1 MSTILITGGTGLV
14 GTQLGQALHEKGY
27 QVIILTRNPHRQTPL
42 SGIRFAAWDI
52 SKQTIDPAA
61 IAEADHIIHLAG
73 ASVAEK
79 RWSVKRKEEILQSR
93 VQSGQL
99 IVKALKEYPNKV
111 KSVIS
116 ASAIGWYGPDPVIPN
131 SHPFTESAVAATDF
145 LGSTCRQW
153 EESTSAVNSLQKRLV
168 ILRIGIVLS
177 SKGGALK
184 EFIKPLQWGVGAVL
198 GKGNQMVSW
207 IHIQDLVRIFI
218 RAIEEESM
226 EGVYNAVAPSPV
238 SNRNLVKWLAQFRK
252 KPFLLFRV
260 PSFLLK
266 WIMGEMSVEVLK
278 SCTVSA
284 EKLMA
289 AGFLFRYPSLES
301 IDKLD

>member
-1 MSTILITGGTGLV
+1 
-14 GTQLGQALHEKGY
+14 
-27 QVIILTRNPHRQTPL
+27 
-42 SGIRFAAWDI
+42 
-52 SKQTIDPAA
+52 
-61 IAEADHIIHLAG
+61 
-73 ASVAEK
+73 
-79 RWSVKRKEEILQSR
+79 
-93 VQSGQL
+93 
-99 IVKALKEYPNKV
+99 
-111 KSVIS
+111 
-116 ASAIGWYGPDPVIPN
+116 
-131 SHPFTESAVAATDF
+131 
-145 LGSTCRQW
+145 
-153 EESTSAVNSLQKRLV
+153 
-168 ILRIGIVLS
+168 
-177 SKGGALK
+177 
-184 EFIKPLQWGVGAVL
+184 
-198 GKGNQMVSW
+198 
-207 IHIQDLVRIFI
+207 
-218 RAIEEESM
+218 M